1 MIRAVV
7 FDCDGVLVDS
17 EPHSWAAWRTV
28 AARHGHAL
36 TDEDVAACTG
46 LSYADTHAHLTSL
59 VGGTLPGPDALLPE
73 VLEALQA
80 SYATGLHRF
89 GDAVGAAA
97 ELAFEGVPL
106 AVASSSVRPR
116 LDLTLEAADL
126 RRYFD
131 VTVAGDEV
139 AAGKPAPDVY
149 LRAAELLGARPRNCV
164 AVEDSGPGAAAAL
177 AAGMRVIGVARD
189 VAQAARLVDVG
200 AGVVGG
206 VDAPTIR
213 LLLGI

>member
-1 MIRAVV
+1 VIRAVV

-17 EPHSWAAWRTV
+17 EPHSWAAWRT
-28 AARHGHAL
+28 AAAHHGHTL
-36 TDEDVAACTG
+36 TDGDVAACTG
-46 LSYADTHAHLTSL
+46 MSYADTHAHLASL
-59 VGGTLPGPDALLPE
+59 VGGALPGPEALLPE
-73 VLEALQA
+73 LLSALES
-80 SYATGLHRF
+80 SYAAGLRRF
-89 GDAVGAAA
+89 DDAVGAVA

-106 AVASSSVRPR
+106 AVASSSVRAR
-116 LDLTLEAADL
+116 LDLTLAAADL
-126 RRYFD
+126 GRYFD

-149 LRAAELLGARPRNCV
+149 LRAAELLGADPRNCV

-177 AAGMRVIGVARD
+177 AAGMRVIGVARNAD
-189 VAQAARLVDVG
+189 HAGRLVEVG